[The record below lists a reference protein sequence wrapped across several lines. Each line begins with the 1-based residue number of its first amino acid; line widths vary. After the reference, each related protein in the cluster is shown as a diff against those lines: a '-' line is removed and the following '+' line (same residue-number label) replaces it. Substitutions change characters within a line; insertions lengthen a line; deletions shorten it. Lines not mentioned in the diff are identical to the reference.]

1 MDAGCRRPGD
11 GEAGAAGQAGPD
23 GTGPSAEG
31 LVMAAVIEVE
41 ELRKHY
47 GSGPGL
53 LTLAALAAIL
63 VVATAVAAR
72 TFRWE

>member
-1 MDAGCRRPGD
+1 VPPESLSEGMRRIGD
-11 GEAGAAGQAGPD
+11 LLPLTPVVSGLRAARD
-23 GTGPSAEG
+23 
-31 LVMAAVIEVE
+31 
-41 ELRKHY
+41 

>member
-1 MDAGCRRPGD
+1 MDAGCGRPGD
-11 GEAGAAGQAGPD
+11 GRAGAVAQAGFD
-23 GTGPSAEG
+23 GTGSAG
-31 LVMAAVIEVE
+31 RSAMAAVTQ
-41 ELRKHY
+41 LRAAWD